1 MDIGT
6 AIRQLVA
13 NLPKA
18 NLPPAAEDKSS
29 SASNPSNLVDTNII
43 YSPKF
48 GPLDFTN
55 DPWQYANRSGD
66 GTERNQT
73 YAITFNFGGK
83 NYSFIPEDRI
93 QKGWTD
99 GGRNIYSTAFLNED
113 TIKSLAT
120 NGEYIDL
127 SKAPMGG
134 LQLAD
139 GSTIK
144 TYGDYLTKTAVGAS
158 PKGFLVPEENLYS
171 YFQTTAKLD
180 PKFGSIKGLARD
192 PDTGELGYAAT
203 GGGNIMAPI
212 AKLNSVGYYEKPS
225 GMLADLGRSIQ
236 SIDPIGL
243 FALNL
248 LVPGLGTGIGVGRA
262 IGVGDLEGAAKALVI
277 GEIVG
282 QSGIGQDVAAST
294 GSTALG
300 TAAAGTVGGLLS
312 GQNIGQ
318 ALTTGA
324 TQGAISGAAGTI
336 ADQQAADYIQNLS
349 IPEHLNAGAAPTSAD
364 TLAIYPELTPQTY
377 GADFVGPILPWDII
391 DSTLS
396 TIVSNPSTG
405 SLTGDYTLGGTTEGI
420 KATLPNTSVT
430 GTDAVDYTL
439 NAITGGEGLTTPT
452 STNLSEMGGGQG
464 LTANVTGGVLGESG
478 LTQTGNVNLG
488 DQNSFINTT
497 LPLTT
502 NHTYTYD
509 DGSTITVDKDGNIVS
524 YTDATDTPY
533 TGTVEELSSPL
544 TKSQIEGILKLG
556 LGLYGAS
563 KVANVVRDAISSGDD
578 TTTQTGFPFTPSD
591 ISGWARP
598 EYTKTWQAPLDLNSL
613 FTTDNLLGGTQWAGL
628 QGNQFA
634 NIPQV
639 SMSDF
644 ISSIQNGKI

>member
-1 MDIGT
+1 MNFSKTIEF
-6 AIRQLVA
+6 L
-13 NLPKA
+13 KA
-18 NLPPAAEDKSS
+18 QQAQPPAPVAEST
-29 SASNPSNLVDTNII
+29 PSNLVDTNII

-248 LVPGLGTGIGVGRA
+248 LVPGLGTGIGAGRA

-277 GEIVG
+277 GEIIG
-282 QSGIGQDVAAST
+282 QSGVAQNVAGAT
-294 GSTALG
+294 GSAALG
-300 TAAAGTVGGLLS
+300 TAAAGTAGGLLA
-312 GQNIGQ
+312 GQNLEQ

-336 ADQQAADYIQNLS
+336 AQNQAADYIQNL
-349 IPEHLNAGAAPTSAD
+349 PTPDYLAAGPAPTSEDVMA
-364 TLAIYPELTPQTY
+364 AFPETNP
-377 GADFVGPILPWDII
+377 ANFVGPPTDI
-391 DSTLS
+391 DTTLLNLS
-396 TIVSNPSTG
+396 TAPPM
-405 SLTGDYTLGGTTEGI
+405 GTIEGLS
-420 KATLPNTSVT
+420 ATLPTTVVT
-430 GTDAVDYTL
+430 GTSPVDYTL
-439 NAITGGEGLTTPT
+439 QTVTGNTGIQAQPDTSATTNLAQT
-452 STNLSEMGGGQG
+452 STG
-464 LTANVTGGVLGESG
+464 L
-478 LTQTGNVNLG
+478 Q
-488 DQNSFINTT
+488 
-497 LPLTT
+497 
-502 NHTYTYD
+502 TYTYE
-509 DGSTITVDKDGNIVS
+509 DGSTITVNANGDVVG
-524 YTDATDTPY
+524 YTDATETPY
-533 TGTVEELSSPL
+533 KGVVTTPSSPL
-544 TKSQIEGILKLG
+544 TQSQVEGLIKLG
-556 LGLYGAS
+556 LGIYGAS
-563 KVANVVRDAISSGDD
+563 KVANVVRDAISSGDAD
-578 TTTQTGFPFTPSD
+578 TTQTGFPFTPSD
-591 ISGWARP
+591 ISGWASP
-598 EYTKTWQAPLDLNSL
+598 TYTQTFKGPIDLNSL

-644 ISSIQNGKI
+644 ISSIQNGKV